1 MVSLLTL
8 GKILL
13 FLVSSIQGSNGS
25 WHNCSPP
32 LSRGLHLLRSLCY
45 SWKFCAK
52 IDPCSFRC
60 MLMCEPSATTL
71 DITTHRTWHGPTL
84 HEHWVGH
91 QMNLFGLEFFLLVV
105 LY

>member
-1 MVSLLTL
+1 
-8 GKILL
+8 
-13 FLVSSIQGSNGS
+13 
-25 WHNCSPP
+25 
-32 LSRGLHLLRSLCY
+32 
-45 SWKFCAK
+45 
-52 IDPCSFRC
+52 
-60 MLMCEPSATTL
+60 MCEPSATTL

>member
-1 MVSLLTL
+1 MAPGITVHLPCPGAYICSGLCVTPGSFVPRLTL
-8 GKILL
+8 AHSGA
-13 FLVSSIQGSNGS
+13 
-25 WHNCSPP
+25 CSCASPQPP
-32 LSRGLHLLRSLCY
+32 
-45 SWKFCAK
+45 AA
-52 IDPCSFRC
+52 P
-60 MLMCEPSATTL
+60 PTL